1 MSVKKT
7 SASKTNEW
15 GVAPYPIKKGEAYM
29 SKKQREHFE
38 TILRTWKAHLMS
50 EVDAT
55 VNHLKQ
61 EHAFY
66 PDPVDQA
73 SQEEEF
79 RLELR
84 TRDRERHLI
93 HKIDEALLS
102 LDKGVYGFCEDCGAE
117 IGVRRLEARPT
128 ATKCI
133 DCKTI
138 EEIREKQTQL

>member
-1 MSVKKT
+1 MAEMKGTEQKL
-7 SASKTNEW
+7 NEW
-15 GVAPYPIKKGEAYM
+15 GVAPYPMKDGEPYM
-29 SKKQREHFE
+29 NKEMTEHFR
-38 TILRTWKAHLMS
+38 TILNNWKQYLMN
-50 EVDAT
+50 EVDQT
-55 VNHLKQ
+55 VRHLKS
-61 EHAFY
+61 EHTFY

-93 HKIDEALLS
+93 HKIEEALTS
-102 LDKGVYGFCEDCGAE
+102 LDRGEYGFCEDCDAE

-138 EEIREKQTQL
+138 QEIREKQTQL

>member
-1 MSVKKT
+1 MT
-7 SASKTNEW
+7 QSKGAPQKLNEW
-15 GVAPYPIKKGEAYM
+15 GVEPYPVKKDEPYM
-29 SKKQREHFE
+29 NRTMSGHFR
-38 TILRTWKAHLMS
+38 TILSTWKQHLMN
-50 EVDAT
+50 EVDET
-55 VNHLKQ
+55 VKHLKS
-61 EHAFY
+61 EHTFY

-93 HKIDEALLS
+93 HKIEEAITS
-102 LDKGVYGFCEDCGAE
+102 LDRGEYGYCEDCDSE